1 MNIKNLQDILSHH
14 GSALQLLSLGIKM
27 KVVQNVIIMSD
38 MLYGQ
43 LRNRIL
49 GYCMLY
55 VQLKNRILVYYGEF
69 KKNLGSVGCRV
80 ILLVEFPESA

>member
-1 MNIKNLQDILSHH
+1 
-14 GSALQLLSLGIKM
+14 M

-69 KKNLGSVGCRV
+69 KKN
-80 ILLVEFPESA
+80 